1 MSRQRQEKGTNRAV
15 RKRRPQGAVP
25 LILDALAVILVLAVL
40 LCYIPLTLPRLAGL
54 QIFEVVS
61 GSMEPAIPTGS
72 IVYVEE
78 TEPSEAEEGDV
89 IAFYSA
95 AGSGAVITHRV
106 VQNRVI
112 SGELVTK
119 GDANE
124 KEDVNPVS
132 YDYYLG
138 KVVFTLPGPPGLFSA
153 VLTLPGRIT
162 AAVLVVLAATLHGAA
177 VRMRRE

>member
-1 MSRQRQEKGTNRAV
+1 MGGRRDRQQTRG
-15 RKRRPQGAVP
+15 RRPGGAAA
-25 LILDALAVILVLAVL
+25 LFLDVTGLLLVLAVIL
-40 LCYIPLTLPRLAGL
+40 CYVPLTLPRLAGL

-78 TEPSEAEEGDV
+78 TEPSQAEEGDV

-95 AGSGAVITHRV
+95 TGSGAVITHRV
-106 VQNRVI
+106 VQNRVV

-124 KEDVNPVS
+124 KEDVTPVS
-132 YDYYLG
+132 YEYYLG
-138 KVVFTLPGPPGLFSA
+138 KVVFTLPGPPGLFAA

-162 AAVLVVLAATLHGAA
+162 AAALVVLAAALHGAA
-177 VRMRRE
+177 VRMRRD